1 MKMKRT
7 QRMKI
12 TALLLT
18 LVLLLCNFPIP
29 IFSVESGAESAK
41 DSTIP
46 AQTVADSVM
55 ENPDAEQDTEGEI
68 FEIVSRREKNVK
80 HFRMPDG
87 TVQAVVY
94 GTAVH
99 RKDTDGVWQDIN
111 NNLSANVS
119 KVKNAYATDDL
130 RLIFA
135 KQYLPNE
142 QLFVLNED
150 GYSVA
155 MKLEGSPLSTQ
166 TGLLTKGAASVTT
179 VTNAP
184 TREANATYRTIEE
197 AQTVRNAST
206 ITYTNVRANTDLEYV
221 LTGDS
226 VKENIIVKQAG
237 ASYTYDFALTLSGL
251 TATLRADGSVQ
262 LSDAD
267 TGTEQYVIPAPY
279 MYDANGNYSWDVSYT
294 LTQTGEGVYR
304 LKVIADPD
312 WINAE
317 GRAFPVTVDP
327 TIKREVL
334 YDTYVDFYHPD
345 TNYGG
350 VENIILGEHTVVYI
364 RAVMPSLPEN
374 ATFSWAKLFLYYHY
388 YDYVT
393 SGSLTAGVYRMIYPW
408 AEYGL
413 TWNVANQNANMG
425 LDTVCLDTVD
435 LAPSSN
441 PNLAAAFD
449 VTETVGDWL
458 AGEGNYGFG
467 IRYLA
472 GTNGSVILTSFESS
486 ETNHPFLHIS
496 YRENSFVP
504 NGVYKIINAETGR
517 YLDVMYGGHT
527 AGTTVHQ
534 WSGTNT
540 DGNRSQLFK
549 ITYMGTSSTFYLQN
563 YYSVRSLLNCGVGL
577 ATHPEDASDGNVLN
591 KRVIVDSVPTNDL
604 MQNFSSRNEWSFV
617 YNPIENAYTIQN
629 GSEIYPQYLTAA
641 ADNND
646 GASVYTSDS
655 VVDYSY
661 WILVPYTGAE
671 INGIVTDSYPTT
683 MITGQD
689 FDFNAYMYSSVVGRN
704 GPIVYGVANEDYSD
718 SDKATIDASTG
729 EVTMYS
735 PGLVRISVTF
745 DGAPYIWYY
754 NITVEQS
761 MVGTYYFK
769 NILSDIYITPHT
781 GATTSFSNYARLY
794 EFENQRGQEWQILY
808 ASEGYY
814 NIKNLSNG
822 LYLTSPNSAYDEEE
836 ITSEEMITSDEIDRQ
851 LWKFIRQGNGSYQI
865 KAKNR
870 STYVLSAQDS
880 SPNND
885 DCLIQTDPTNGSQ
898 THWRLYRSQNG
909 TEAFLLGIYDSDT
922 RHDHQSALLNIQN
935 ELFQLNYQDINRQ
948 FVSTIDVA
956 TMQTYLEQCR
966 IFVYRG
972 HGGSYSN
979 GTKLI
984 LGGNQELRAEDI
996 YDFETSTPLID
1007 LSNCDVALFIGCE
1020 TANHDSQSLLYAAI
1034 LAGADYAVGFT
1045 TTIYCDDANEWTE
1058 AFFSYYAQGYSVKS
1072 ACDRVK
1078 ADMNGGGASGSCE
1091 YLPKI

>member
-294 LTQTGEGVYR
+294 LTQTGEGAYR

-425 LDTVCLDTVD
+425 LDTVCLDTAE
-435 LAPSSN
+435 LTPHSN

-449 VTETVGDWL
+449 VTALVGNWL
-458 AGEGNYGFG
+458 AGETNYGLG
-467 IRYLA
+467 VKYLS
-472 GTNGSVILTSFESS
+472 GTNGSVFLNSYESS
-486 ETNHPFLHIS
+486 TNNCPFFQIS
-496 YRENSFVP
+496 YSEP
-504 NGVYKIINAETGR
+504 AIAGGVYKIKSNYNGL
-517 YLDVMYGGHT
+517 YLDVANGGIA
-527 AGTTVHQ
+527 AGTAVVQ
-534 WSGTNT
+534 WPGTDT
-540 DGNRSQLFK
+540 DNKRNQLFK
-549 ITYMGTSSTFYLQN
+549 IAHVGTDSTSTQQN
-563 YYSVRSLLNCGVGL
+563 YYSIRSMMNSATGL
-577 ATHPEDASDGNVLN
+577 DICPEDTQYPVPTNQ
-591 KRVIVDSVPTNDL
+591 RIIVNSVPTSDQ
-604 MQNFSSRNEWSFV
+604 MHQYSSTNKWYLIYDKDR
-617 YNPIENAYTIQN
+617 NAYTICN
-629 GSEIYPQYLTAA
+629 GPQAQTRYLSVLGSSTH
-641 ADNND
+641 
-646 GASVYTSDS
+646 GAQISTTNTLDASC
-655 VVDYSY
+655 Y
-661 WILVPYTGAE
+661 WTLIPYTGAE
-671 INGIVTDSYPTT
+671 INGIITDPYSTT
-683 MITGQD
+683 MITGET

-704 GPIVYGVANEDYSD
+704 GPVYYSVLNEDYSP
-718 SDKATIDASTG
+718 SNKATIDSTTG
-729 EVTMYS
+729 VVTMHS
-735 PGLVRISVTF
+735 PGLVRIGVSFSGVLTV
-745 DGAPYIWYY
+745 WCY
-754 NITVEQS
+754 NITVEPS
-761 MVGTYYFK
+761 MEGTYYFK

-781 GATTSFSNYARLY
+781 GATTSFSNFARLY

-822 LYLTSPNSAYDEEE
+822 LYLTSPDSAYDEEE
-836 ITSEEMITSDEIDRQ
+836 ITSEEMITSNEIDRQ